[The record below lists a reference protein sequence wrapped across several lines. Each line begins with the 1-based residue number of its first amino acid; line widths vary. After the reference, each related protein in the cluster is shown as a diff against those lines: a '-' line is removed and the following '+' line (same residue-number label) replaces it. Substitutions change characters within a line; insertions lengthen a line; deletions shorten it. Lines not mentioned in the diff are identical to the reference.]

1 MGNSEDESTISAQDL
16 LELFVDQE
24 GGEVNVRRS
33 LLAERK
39 RLSGLS
45 AQAGG
50 DNDCLG
56 TIALIDELVA
66 VLDASITPGSLGN
79 GTTGEGTRK
88 ASRWRR

>member
-45 AQAGG
+45 GVARTAVE
-50 DNDCLG
+50 NA
-56 TIALIDELVA
+56 IKRNESALKKLTV
-66 VLDASITPGSLGN
+66 
-79 GTTGEGTRK
+79 K
-88 ASRWRR
+88 